1 MELKGALRTT
11 CEVKLFDGVCDQT
24 KKLKT
29 LSSSMT
35 GNKWITY
42 SSGHY
47 MFVRFDPPYDVSHE
61 LHNGS
66 RIDIGFNSTFHY
78 GKTFQTCFNN

>member
-1 MELKGALRTT
+1 MPLTLTLHTT

-24 KKLKT
+24 NKIKT
-29 LSSSMT
+29 LSGSISE
-35 GNKWITY
+35 NKWITY

-47 MFVRFDPPYDVSHE
+47 MYVRFDPPYNEFHSV
-61 LHNGS
+61 S